1 MYDMTNIERE
11 RTFFLP
17 AEYVTYWTE
26 RSDGWGEGNQSI
38 LFRATYSCLRNFGDE
53 NEEAD
58 DVLR

>member
-26 RSDGWGEGNQSI
+26 RSDGWGGGSVDFI
-38 LFRATYSCLRNFGDE
+38 PRN
-53 NEEAD
+53 
-58 DVLR
+58 L